1 MIMYK
6 WRKDDLYNLFLIY
19 KSNNKKD
26 DCILFVLIMMQIFII
41 LMETK
46 LYN

>member
-6 WRKDDLYNLFLIY
+6 WKDDLYNLFLIY

-26 DCILFVLIMMQIFII
+26 DCILFVLIMMQMFII